1 MYGTDLNNAYDIG
14 FNNNKVST
22 PISLLPPPPPSS
34 TPISLLPP
42 PPLLQQ
48 EHVTAPTPQPQP
60 QPQPK
65 SQSKREVLRI
75 LNYSFIILFALGLYS
90 FFELVIK
97 ENVISNDLSYKQE
110 IGLRLAYPILLFI
123 GLLGLKYII

>member
-14 FNNNKVST
+14 FNNKVST
-22 PISLLPPPPPSS
+22 PISLLPPPPPP
-34 TPISLLPP
+34 TAPISLLPP

-48 EHVTAPTPQPQP
+48 EHVTAPTPQP